1 MIKVVF
7 IILAI
12 IACGLS
18 IYAAVRRSKDYKRT
32 SLFFQM
38 NGEGREDN
46 LGKMTPS
53 ALEGLEEAEQR
64 KKEQK

>member
-1 MIKVVF
+1 MGFVIF
-7 IILAI
+7 IIIAVI
-12 IACGLS
+12 IAVLLV
-18 IYAAVRRSKDYKRT
+18 YNVLWRSKDKKA

-53 ALEGLEEAEQR
+53 ALEGLEEAR
-64 KKEQK
+64 KEETDED